1 MNQNKLKNNKREEGT
16 KSATGMEGIQ
26 TIVKKKIKSMGNL
39 RGSRIEASK
48 RLENYSR
55 KWNFLFFFLNV
66 EAIVIVLLSL
76 TNTVETV
83 HIGPINMSF
92 SLLSGV
98 FTLYVI
104 LLQYY
109 VNILNY
115 NERALRLS
123 YHELEVED
131 LIQQLKI
138 LELKAN
144 LSEADIR
151 EEEFIEK
158 YDDIVTKYQLVIK
171 NNENHRDLD
180 YKRLQYDFMKR
191 MHEKDE
197 TGEALVR
204 KRPKDFTLDI
214 ALIYANTI
222 LAIVMFCIIFYVFTI

>member
-1 MNQNKLKNNKREEGT
+1 MNQNKSENSKREEGT
-16 KSATGMEGIQ
+16 KSETEMEDIQ
-26 TIVKKKIKSMGNL
+26 TIVKKKIRSMGNL

-109 VNILNY
+109 VNTLNY

-131 LIQQLKI
+131 LIQQLKL

-144 LSEADIR
+144 LSEPDLR
-151 EEEFIEK
+151 EEEFIEI
-158 YDDIVTKYQLVIK
+158 YDDVVTKYQLVIK

-180 YKRLQYDFMKR
+180 YKRLKYDSMR
-191 MHEKDE
+191 RIHEKGQ
-197 TGEALVR
+197 TGEALVG
-204 KRPKDFTLDI
+204 KRPKDFTLDV
-214 ALIYANTI
+214 ALIYANII
-222 LAIVMFCIIFYVFTI
+222 LAIITFCIVFYAFTI